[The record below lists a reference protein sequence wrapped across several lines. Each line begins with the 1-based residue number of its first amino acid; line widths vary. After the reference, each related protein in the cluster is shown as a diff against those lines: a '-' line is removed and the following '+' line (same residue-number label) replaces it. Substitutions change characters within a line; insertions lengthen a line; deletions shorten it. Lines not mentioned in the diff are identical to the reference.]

1 MAENCS
7 KIMLYNIKYI
17 PLQRVFHG
25 IRFKVSN
32 LKIGCRDDNLL
43 FLYTYLIWRKK
54 GGTDLLP
61 HHTGIIFCYF
71 YHYVSRNW

>member
-43 FLYTYLIWRKK
+43 FLYTYLIRRKK
-54 GGTDLLP
+54 DGTDHLP
-61 HHTGIIFCYF
+61 HRTSIIFCYF
-71 YHYVSRNW
+71 YHYISRNW

>member
-1 MAENCS
+1 MAENCP
-7 KIMLYNIKYI
+7 KIMLHNIKYI

-54 GGTDLLP
+54 DGTDYLR
-61 HHTGIIFCYF
+61 TQTDTIFFYF
-71 YHYVSRNW
+71 CPYARRSW

>member
-54 GGTDLLP
+54 GGTDRLP

-71 YHYVSRNW
+71 YPYARRSW

>member
-1 MAENCS
+1 MAENS
-7 KIMLYNIKYI
+7 PKIMLHNIKYI

-43 FLYTYLIWRKK
+43 FLYTYLIWKEK
-54 GGTDLLP
+54 GRTDSLHP
-61 HHTGIIFCYF
+61 HTGIIFFYF
-71 YHYVSRNW
+71 CP

>member
-1 MAENCS
+1 MAENSS
-7 KIMLYNIKYI
+7 KIMLHNIKYI

-43 FLYTYLIWRKK
+43 FLYTYLI
-54 GGTDLLP
+54 
-61 HHTGIIFCYF
+61 
-71 YHYVSRNW
+71 

>member
-1 MAENCS
+1 MAENCP
-7 KIMLYNIKYI
+7 KIMLHNIKYI

-43 FLYTYLIWRKK
+43 FLYTYLI
-54 GGTDLLP
+54 
-61 HHTGIIFCYF
+61 
-71 YHYVSRNW
+71 

>member
-1 MAENCS
+1 
-7 KIMLYNIKYI
+7 MLHNIKYI

-43 FLYTYLIWRKK
+43 FLYTYLIWKEK
-54 GGTDLLP
+54 GRMDCLL

-71 YHYVSRNW
+71 CPYVSRNW

>member
-43 FLYTYLIWRKK
+43 FLYIYLI
-54 GGTDLLP
+54 
-61 HHTGIIFCYF
+61 
-71 YHYVSRNW
+71 